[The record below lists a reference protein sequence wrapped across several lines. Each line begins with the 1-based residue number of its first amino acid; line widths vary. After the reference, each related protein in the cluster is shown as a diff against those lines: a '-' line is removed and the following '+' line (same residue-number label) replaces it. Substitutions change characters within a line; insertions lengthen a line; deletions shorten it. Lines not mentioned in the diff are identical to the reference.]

1 MRRVVCV
8 IGKGKNCPPEI
19 ELDAYD
25 VGRVVGER
33 DDLALVCGG
42 LGGVMDAAAR
52 GATSVGG
59 LAIGLIPAS
68 PYQPPS
74 SGLSIALRTGLT
86 IPFRNALV
94 GSVAEVGVVLPG
106 SDGTMQE
113 ASVMVERDVPI
124 IGYGKHDDWPTSAL
138 ACAAWA
144 VDMDALRGLL
154 AAVLT
159 PV

>member
-8 IGKGKNCPPEI
+8 IGKGKACPPEV

-33 DDLALVCGG
+33 DDLVLVCGG

-52 GATSVGG
+52 GATDVGG
-59 LAIGLIPAS
+59 FAVGLIPAS

-74 SGLSIALRTGLT
+74 SGLSVALRTGLT

-94 GSVAEVGVVLPG
+94 GSVAEVGIVLPG

-124 IGYGKHDDWPTSAL
+124 IGYGKHDAWPTSAL
-138 ACAAWA
+138 SCAAWA
-144 VDMDALRGLL
+144 VDTDALRGLL
-154 AAVLT
+154 VAALA